1 MTNLLFIP
9 LNIPYPLQGQVPPPT
24 LFNYFLLIHR
34 IRTTTPLFN
43 NKLFRFNVKSKYNAT
58 TLPSSLL
65 AEYANSKGLVGSLG
79 GYMDYGR
86 IDLVYSRFIILTFKK
101 GLNYHVLASLYSTL
115 SRQRLAFISL
125 FLSNQD
131 RTFFFNLLMVLK
143 KRGYYAIVVDK
154 KYNKNAV
161 KSMIQHKVIFFID
174 FSFTSRGGFYLIAGL
189 ATSLLHFALLKK
201 YFYQFNQ
208 PRALCKRSL

>member
-1 MTNLLFIP
+1 
-9 LNIPYPLQGQVPPPT
+9 
-24 LFNYFLLIHR
+24 
-34 IRTTTPLFN
+34 
-43 NKLFRFNVKSKYNAT
+43 
-58 TLPSSLL
+58 
-65 AEYANSKGLVGSLG
+65 
-79 GYMDYGR
+79 MDYGR
-86 IDLVYSRFIILTFKK
+86 IDLVYSKFVILTFKK
-101 GLNYHVLASLYSTL
+101 GLNYHVLASLYSTI

-131 RTFFFNLLMVLK
+131 RTFFFNLLSVLK
-143 KRGYYAIVVDK
+143 KKGYYAIVVDK

-174 FSFTSRGGFYLIAGL
+174 FSFSSRGGFYLIAGL

-208 PRALCKRSL
+208 SRTLGPRSL